1 MVPNSFQRHGTTV
14 VDCCSSL
21 HTTPAGL
28 LPIIGVYNPPGQTN
42 TTLLTC
48 LSMALCT
55 RGSEPTIIA
64 GDFQHQLHQ
73 HVGTQ
78 HPSAAHRPCCWAGG
92 FHAQQRLCLVPA
104 VCISFRRRVAGPHVG
119 QSAPHLA
126 AREANPFCQRC
137 LVLRPPRCWLNI
149 NLADYYEYMQ
159 HLISQFWLNGQVKF
173 SLTCSTRRSW
183 PTS

>member
-1 MVPNSFQRHGTTV
+1 MSQHGTV
-14 VDCCSSL
+14 
-21 HTTPAGL
+21 HMW
-28 LPIIGVYNPPGQTN
+28 I
-42 TTLLTC
+42 
-48 LSMALCT
+48 MA
-55 RGSEPTIIA
+55 EPTIIA

-78 HPSAAHRPCCWAGG
+78 HPLAAHQPCCWAGG
-92 FHAQQRLCLVPA
+92 FHAQQSLGKRLCLAPA

-126 AREANPFCQRC
+126 ARQANPFRQGG

-149 NLADYYEYMQ
+149 NLAEHYDHMQ
-159 HLISQFWLNGQVKF
+159 HLKSQFWLHGLVKLHGAACETP
-173 SLTCSTRRSW
+173 SRRSW